1 MIGYAKNI
9 LITYLTRNSTVD
21 LQSIN
26 NCFISLF
33 SSRNLETISIGTCRL
48 HGSPKLG
55 QSTNVSPHHR
65 LHHHHLL
72 HMHHTHHSRVQSL
85 DLMDDIPLPFQTD
98 SHHLGLM
105 NQDSPMLSPNPPPS
119 VIDSNPPNLL
129 QTTSTSTNLLATGQ
143 TTGPTHLNNST
154 NINNQINNISSN
166 TSNFNSTTTTSTN
179 VIINNIKTNTTTLGT
194 TNPDSGNVHQLPSTA
209 AGGGVG
215 ATVADDEETKN
226 SLEDSCLRNRWHTCP
241 ELTKAMDGV
250 TYIADHTK
258 KEEESTRVRANN
270 FQLQF

>member
-1 MIGYAKNI
+1 MNPQW
-9 LITYLTRNSTVD
+9 ITKTTIVT
-21 LQSIN
+21 
-26 NCFISLF
+26 F
-33 SSRNLETISIGTCRL
+33 SVICYRNLETISIGTCRL

-55 QSTNVSPHHR
+55 ASTNVSPHHR

-119 VIDSNPPNLL
+119 VIDSNPQNLL
-129 QTTSTSTNLLATGQ
+129 HTISTTTASTNLLAAGQ

-166 TSNFNSTTTTSTN
+166 TSNFNSTTTSTN

-209 AGGGVG
+209 AGTG
-215 ATVADDEETKN
+215 AGAAGDDEETKN

-258 KEEESTRVRANN
+258 KEEESTRVSANIIIFN
-270 FQLQF
+270 YIYSPIVW

>member
-1 MIGYAKNI
+1 M
-9 LITYLTRNSTVD
+9 
-21 LQSIN
+21 
-26 NCFISLF
+26 
-33 SSRNLETISIGTCRL
+33 ETISIGTCRL

-55 QSTNVSPHHR
+55 ASTNVSPHHR

-72 HMHHTHHSRVQSL
+72 HMHHTHHSRIQSL
-85 DLMDDIPLPFQTD
+85 DLMDDIPLSFQMD

-119 VIDSNPPNLL
+119 VIDSNTQNLL
-129 QTTSTSTNLLATGQ
+129 QTNSMTATSTNLLASGQ

-154 NINNQINNISSN
+154 NQINNISSN
-166 TSNFNSTTTTSTN
+166 NSNFNSTTTSTN

-194 TNPDSGNVHQLPSTA
+194 TNPDSGNVHQLPSTTA
-209 AGGGVG
+209 AAAAAV
-215 ATVADDEETKN
+215 DDEETKN

-258 KEEESTRVRANN
+258 KEEESTRVRAHNI
-270 FQLQF
+270 QLHLSSI